1 MRYPLLFGWLWLLAL
16 GAALARPPTPP
27 PDTLRLRASNDGPW
41 SHYFAYCFDPG
52 AQPLSGGRAAALWAA
67 GRFRPMPPGRVFQ
80 AGFTRDRL
88 WLRATVVN
96 TLPRRTRFVWSL
108 YAFVDSAALFVQPGG
123 RGAAR
128 FVAGTSGRVVAVA
141 RSFPA
146 RASCLPFWLEA
157 HAQAVVYLAAENHTG
172 ATYLP
177 TDLTT
182 AEDFLAY
189 EQAFF
194 FTKRWTWLLGLYL
207 GSALLNLVL
216 FAFLRDRLHLWYGAY
231 ILFAT
236 WFLVMEDGLDAWL
249 LPQPLYTLG
258 WRLGQYSLLLLA
270 LACQLRVLSR
280 FMRLRQGWPRPRL
293 HRLSWGLSG
302 LAALAALAYALLAER
317 ARQAGGGS
325 LAALNGSRETVLWAV
340 LVGGGLLLL
349 AVGRRGRRVQR
360 RLAGYY
366 GLAYACFFLG
376 SLNFLLNRSGMV
388 NIHLVNPNALAWG
401 LALELVLLSVLLT
414 ARFRQ
419 AQRQNTDQRLRRLH
433 ERAAASQRLIGAQ
446 DEEREALARE
456 LHDALAPG
464 LTAMHL
470 AWQGRQVRQALAHGP
485 PALTE
490 AHAHTEALL
499 RQLRYD
505 VRTLSHALLPA
516 PPGAPLPLPDA
527 VTLLAETLS
536 LTDEGP
542 LVTSHCDAATADLPL
557 PLQQAAYRI
566 VAELLHN
573 ALRHAQARHVRVA
586 VRRLPATLRLTVE
599 DDGRG
604 FDPLVPPPPRGGLG
618 LRGVQA
624 RTGYLRG
631 QVQVRSHPGQGTS
644 ITVEL
649 PV

>member
-1 MRYPLLFGWLWLLAL
+1 MRYALLLGWLWLLPL
-16 GAALARPPTPP
+16 GAALARLPTPP
-27 PDTLRLRASNDGPW
+27 PAADTLRLQARNDGPW
-41 SHYFAYCFDPG
+41 LPYFTYCFDPG
-52 AQPLSGGRAAALWAA
+52 AQPVHGGRAAALWAA
-67 GRFRPMPPGRVFQ
+67 GRFRPLPPGRVFQ

-96 TLPRRTRFVWSL
+96 TLPQRTRFVWSL
-108 YAFVDSAALFVQPGG
+108 YSFVDSAALFVQPDG

-128 FVAGTSGRVVAVA
+128 FVAGTSGRVVAGA
-141 RSFPA
+141 RGFPA

-157 HAQAVVYLAAENHTG
+157 HAQAVVYLAVENHTG

-194 FTKRWTWLLGLYL
+194 FTKSWTWLLGLYL
-207 GSALLNLVL
+207 GSALLNLLL
-216 FAFLRDRLHLWYGAY
+216 FTFLRDRLHLWYGAY
-231 ILFAT
+231 ILFGT
-236 WFLVMEDGLDAWL
+236 WFLLMEDGLDAWL
-249 LPQPLYTLG
+249 LPQPVYSLG
-258 WRLGQYSLLLLA
+258 WQLGQYSLLLLA

-280 FMRLRQGWPRPRL
+280 FVRLRQGWPRL

-302 LAALAALAYALLAER
+302 LAAAAALAYGLLVGLAQRAGAGALAT
-317 ARQAGGGS
+317 
-325 LAALNGSRETVLWAV
+325 LNGSREAVLWVV
-340 LVGGGLLLL
+340 LVGGGLLLV
-349 AVGRRGRRVQR
+349 AVVVGGRRPQR
-360 RLAGYY
+360 RLAASY
-366 GLAYACFFLG
+366 GLAYACFFGG
-376 SLNFLLNRSGMV
+376 SLNFLLNRSGLV

-419 AQRQNTDQRLRRLH
+419 AQRQSAEWRLRHLR
-433 ERAAASQRLIGAQ
+433 ERAAAGQRLIAAQ
-446 DEEREALARE
+446 EDEREALARE

-464 LTAMHL
+464 LTALHL
-470 AWQGRQVRQALAHGP
+470 AWQGRQVRQALSQGS

-490 AHAHTEALL
+490 AYAHSAALL
-499 RQLRYD
+499 RQLRHD
-505 VRTLSHALLPA
+505 VRALSHALLPT
-516 PPGAPLPLPDA
+516 PPGVPLPLPEA
-527 VTLLAETLS
+527 VALLTETLS
-536 LTDEGP
+536 LTDDGP
-542 LVTSHCDAATADLPL
+542 LISCHCEAAAAALP
-557 PLQQAAYRI
+557 PPVQQAAYRI

-573 ALRHAQARHVRVA
+573 ALRHAQARRVWVA
-586 VRRLPATLRLTVE
+586 VCCLPTTLLLRVE

-604 FDPLVPPPPRGGLG
+604 FDPLAAPPRRGGLG

-631 QVQVRSHPGQGTS
+631 QVQVRSQPGQGTTV
-644 ITVEL
+644 TVEL